1 MCDWQVGLKNC
12 HYAAYSEYNK
22 QQQHQKMRRR
32 AAKEEAALESLHFS
46 QWAMTNVFKGLR
58 VLVLYEDPLSADLE
72 GQVYQGRVVAVG
84 PYWPPSLLIKFAL
97 KLQPGDAGGEYCTH
111 SLEFK
116 SLKEFAQLVEIIQ

>member
-12 HYAAYSEYNK
+12 HYAAYSEYDK
-22 QQQHQKMRRR
+22 QQVHLAMMRKV
-32 AAKEEAALESLHFS
+32 AQEEVALESLIFF
-46 QWAMTNVFKGLR
+46 QWAESNVVKGLR

-116 SLKEFAQLVEIIQ
+116 SLKEFDQLVEIIQ